1 MLVLWVII
9 IINHHQLLIFMPQL
23 YDFMQINTSFVY
35 GNHVYDIYYYLEDYN
50 GEVRSNEFR
59 IGLIFFYLS
68 QNVCCVKGND
78 LHMVVK
84 LNFYLGFPKLDDMM
98 LCKLLFKIDGLLVT
112 NQFSLF
118 V

>member
-1 MLVLWVII
+1 MSVLWVII
-9 IINHHQLLIFMPQL
+9 IINHHQPLIFMPQL

-68 QNVCCVKGND
+68 QNVCCVKAND

-84 LNFYLGFPKLDDMM
+84 LSFYLGFPKLDDMM
-98 LCKLLFKIDGLLVT
+98 FCKLVI
-112 NQFSLF
+112 
-118 V
+118 